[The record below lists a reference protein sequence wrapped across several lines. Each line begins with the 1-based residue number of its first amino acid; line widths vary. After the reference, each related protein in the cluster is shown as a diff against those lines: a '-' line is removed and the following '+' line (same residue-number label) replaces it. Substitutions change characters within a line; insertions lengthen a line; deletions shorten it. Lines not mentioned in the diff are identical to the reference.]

1 MAATTPQLNSFT
13 LVIGS
18 YDLDVYSSAGTI
30 GVPPAN
36 GNIDAT
42 QLVYMTLSG
51 TAFSGTLLGK
61 SVTVGGAF
69 HIYFFPT
76 GSNLQAPS
84 WNFTSDGRINVIL
97 EMDICELPGVSA
109 VLQSASL
116 PKANPAQI
124 TYSETLSASGKVV
137 PTGQIGTQNG
147 ARN

>member
-1 MAATTPQLNSFT
+1 MTATSPQLNSFA
-13 LVIGS
+13 LVIGK
-18 YDLDVYSSAGTI
+18 YDLEVYSSSGTI
-30 GVPPAN
+30 GLPPTN
-36 GNIDAT
+36 GNIDGT

-51 TAFSGTLLGK
+51 AGFSGTLLGK
-61 SVTVGGAF
+61 PVTVGGAF

-84 WNFTSDGRINVIL
+84 WNFTSDGKINVIL

-137 PTGQIGTQNG
+137 ATGEIGTQNG